1 MSNVILL
8 NPEFSKG
15 YERAKEE
22 VASGEIYC
30 VGTALMGFAS
40 DQADSEFQRGYRLGL
55 LHEHKNGTTPT
66 TPGLTPRNR
75 DAGYCEC
82 HGIFE
87 NCGYQDVC
95 R

>member
-1 MSNVILL
+1 MSNVVLL

-15 YERAKEE
+15 YSCAKEE
-22 VASGEIYC
+22 VASGDIYC

-55 LHEHKNGTTPT
+55 LHEYKK
-66 TPGLTPRNR
+66 PGPGSST
-75 DAGYCEC
+75 YCEC
-82 HGIFE
+82 HDTYQD
-87 NCGYQDVC
+87 CGYQDWC